1 MGPDNR
7 MMATAARP
15 GAVIMVIDQL
25 LPEIADADPRLQ
37 SAFRTDLTMLVGTG
51 GQERTEA
58 EMRALLG
65 RAGLTLRRIIPNAS
79 EFCFMEAVVA

>member
-1 MGPDNR
+1 
-7 MMATAARP
+7 MAILKTVARAARP

>member
-1 MGPDNR
+1 
-7 MMATAARP
+7 
-15 GAVIMVIDQL
+15 MVIDQL
-25 LPEIADADPRLQ
+25 LPENADADPRLQ